1 MDVKIEQTWKEALR
15 DEFEKPYF
23 ASLVRF
29 LHEEKAARFSRP
41 SS

>member
-23 ASLVRF
+23 ASLVR
-29 LHEEKAARFSRP
+29 LKKRQPER
-41 SS
+41 